1 MGFRVNSDKI
11 LEIERSL
18 SSLSDLN
25 PIQDLLGYLN
35 ADGVDGR
42 VKHKTLF
49 VLQRVFSTLLVNGRI
64 LGLKSTSDNEAITL
78 TKKWLLDKYTRFFN
92 TLGTLFHSTEHS
104 LRITSLHI
112 SMSLLRTESSYI
124 SNKTVPPS
132 PQFAID
138 SFRRIVRP
146 LLINKKPMFDDV
158 RSEWLDKWIG
168 KCDDI
173 RYFFFKETIHLF
185 REFDAVSSPRPKH
198 LTSNVLTLLENL
210 HSMPTH
216 QSEIDE
222 FWVPEIA
229 RQEKEQ
235 VKESNLEQSKQD
247 NQDWTAY
254 FDQMIAD
261 EEEEKESKATD
272 KNSKKNKV
280 RDTISLS
287 AHRAMY
293 SGVWLTM
300 LKCPTGL
307 DVNENRRALIVLHQ
321 LVIPFLKPSERAS
334 LADWLSDCCDAGGV
348 NALLALNSLWRLMRD
363 HNLDYPDFYKRLYA
377 LCDRNV
383 LHVLYRA
390 RFFRM
395 LDLFLS
401 STHLPALLVAAFI
414 KRLSRLSISASPA
427 AIVMLIPFTYNLLKR
442 HPGCMHLIHSD
453 RAVQGVDADMY
464 TFDEPD
470 PMQSNALDSSLWE
483 LASHQSHYHSS
494 VNRLALIL
502 SQVFSKPN
510 FALEDFLDHAYKTM
524 FDTEIRRKIKTTP
537 ATYDGKSVGVFGG
550 HKRKL
555 DSIADVDEKNAIGSI
570 QGDIVAQLF
579 EF

>member
-1 MGFRVNSDKI
+1 MVKKSKITTDRVQ
-11 LEIERSL
+11 EIERSL
-18 SSLSDLN
+18 SSLTDLN
-25 PIQDLLGYLN
+25 PIQDLLSYLDT
-35 ADGVDGR
+35 DGVDGR
-42 VKHKTLF
+42 VKHKALF
-49 VLQRVFSTLLVNGRI
+49 VLQRVFSSLLVSDRI
-64 LGLKSTSDNEAITL
+64 LGLRSTSDNEAITL
-78 TKKWLLDKYTRFFN
+78 TKKWLLDKYARFFN
-92 TLGTLFHSTEHS
+92 ILGALLHSNEHS

-112 SMSLLRTESSYI
+112 SMSLIRTESSYI
-124 SNKTVPPS
+124 SNKTSPPS
-132 PQFAID
+132 PQFAIE

-146 LLINKKPMFDDV
+146 LLITDKPLIEDV
-158 RSEWLDKWIG
+158 RREWLEKWIG

-173 RYFFFKETIHLF
+173 RYFFFKETIQLF
-185 REFDAVSSPRPKH
+185 REFDSAKETRPKH
-198 LTSNVLTLLENL
+198 LTSNVLGLLEKMNT
-210 HSMPTH
+210 MPTE

-229 RQEKEQ
+229 RQDKEQ
-235 VKESNLEQSKQD
+235 VKDSNLEQSKLD
-247 NQDWTAY
+247 SQDWTAY
-254 FDQMIAD
+254 FDQMITD
-261 EEEEKESKATD
+261 EKEEKASD
-272 KNSKKNKV
+272 KNSKKSKV

-334 LADWLSDCCDAGGV
+334 LADWLSDCCDFGGV

-363 HNLDYPDFYKRLYA
+363 HNLLYA

-442 HPGCMHLIHSD
+442 HPGCMHLIHSE
-453 RAVQGVDADMY
+453 RIVQGKDADMY
-464 TFDEPD
+464 KAEEPD
-470 PMQSNALDSSLWE
+470 PMLSNALDSSLWE

-494 VNRLALIL
+494 VNRMSQIL

-510 FALEDFLDHAYKTM
+510 FAMEDFLDHAYLTM
-524 FDTEIRRKIKTTP
+524 FDTEIRRKIRNNP
-537 ATYDGKSVGVFGG
+537 AVYDGRSVGVFGG

-555 DSIADVDEKNAIGSI
+555 DSMQDEDEKNAVSSI
-570 QGDIVAQLF
+570 QGDLVAELF
-579 EF
+579 QF